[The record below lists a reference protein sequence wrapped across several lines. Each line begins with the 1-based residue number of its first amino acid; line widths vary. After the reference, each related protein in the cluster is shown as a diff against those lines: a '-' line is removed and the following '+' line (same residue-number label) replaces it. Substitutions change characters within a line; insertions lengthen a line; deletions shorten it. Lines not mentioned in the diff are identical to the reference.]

1 MLIDY
6 SQQQYWLS
14 VMFSD
19 LVIAL
24 LIKAIVIT
32 GAPHKVHDP
41 WCYSEATIMFFT
53 IKSNVSLTDRGY
65 LNTENKNLQAMK
77 WCDVINLIYFLP
89 AINDSRKLKNKYN

>member
-1 MLIDY
+1 MYISGHIHQSSLGY
-6 SQQQYWLS
+6 
-14 VMFSD
+14 
-19 LVIAL
+19 
-24 LIKAIVIT
+24 
-32 GAPHKVHDP
+32 
-41 WCYSEATIMFFT
+41 CYSEATIMFFT

>member
-1 MLIDY
+1 MTSVIDRDVSTVY
-6 SQQQYWLS
+6 RRPSPGDN
-14 VMFSD
+14 VD
-19 LVIAL
+19 LL
-24 LIKAIVIT
+24 
-32 GAPHKVHDP
+32 
-41 WCYSEATIMFFT
+41 CYSEATIMFFT

>member
-1 MLIDY
+1 MRTELADTG
-6 SQQQYWLS
+6 
-14 VMFSD
+14 
-19 LVIAL
+19 LVSKGYENDTTRTCGVEREQNPTPLAQP
-24 LIKAIVIT
+24 A
-32 GAPHKVHDP
+32 
-41 WCYSEATIMFFT
+41 CYSEATFMFFT